1 MPAMRAA
8 IGFLAVQ
15 RETAMIIALAAL
27 SLAGAMFAIG
37 AFLLYV
43 RERRAGRRPAK
54 AVRPPA

>member
-8 IGFLAVQ
+8 SAFLAVQ

-27 SLAGAMFAIG
+27 SLAGAIFAIG

-43 RERRAGRRPAK
+43 RERRTGRPAK

>member
-1 MPAMRAA
+1 MRAMRAA

-27 SLAGAMFAIG
+27 SLAGATFAIG

-43 RERRAGRRPAK
+43 HERRAGRPAK

>member
-8 IGFLAVQ
+8 SAFLAVQ

-27 SLAGAMFAIG
+27 SLAGAIFAMG
-37 AFLLYV
+37 AFLLFV
-43 RERRAGRRPAK
+43 RERRAGRPSK

>member
-8 IGFLAVQ
+8 FGFLAVQ

-27 SLAGAMFAIG
+27 SLAGAIFAMG
-37 AFLLYV
+37 AFLLFV
-43 RERRAGRRPAK
+43 RERRAGRPAK

>member
-43 RERRAGRRPAK
+43 RERRAGRPAK

>member
-1 MPAMRAA
+1 MSAMRPAF
-8 IGFLAVQ
+8 GFLAVQ

-27 SLAGAMFAIG
+27 SVAGAMFAIG

-43 RERRAGRRPAK
+43 RERRSGRPAK

>member
-1 MPAMRAA
+1 MRAA

-27 SLAGAMFAIG
+27 SLAGAIFAMG
-37 AFLLYV
+37 AFLLFV
-43 RERRAGRRPAK
+43 RERRAGRPAK